1 MLPHSF
7 LDSIVSAV
15 QDECKKKR
23 VGRTKIEE
31 SAFEGNSAIT
41 VAYVQD
47 GCAEIGANAFKG
59 CTGLKQIRLPENCS
73 IADSAFAGCS
83 QLIAIYGP
91 AGGTAQGWALM
102 HKIPFVPY
110 TGN

>member
-1 MLPHSF
+1 
-7 LDSIVSAV
+7 
-15 QDECKKKR
+15 